1 MNKALKTGISVVM
14 CIAFAAVC
22 AYALAFYEPDV
33 SDTDFYAEWMN
44 CISDEARVTEIV
56 LPGTHN
62 SGAVDCCL
70 LANEK
75 VPLNWLNCQQDGI
88 YEQLCYGARYFD
100 LRILYS
106 EANKTVYCAHG
117 LGTGITLEEALSD
130 LQRFDSEYPGQFYF
144 ISLCL
149 YDSNNGVPPEGVMD
163 EILSRYIPSDRVFT
177 GDKDVAEMTLGEMRA
192 SEKTFVLMTET
203 EWAPVVSAFSEY
215 GTWNS
220 DTNFGTADSGA
231 ALYDYLYEAL
241 DERGASDDAVFKL
254 DLNRASGSSLNKEL
268 PLDFMLGDREKFLK
282 LIDDTV
288 ADETRLANANFFML
302 DFATY
307 DYVQC
312 ANVIGLNLGK
322 GVVEP
327 EYAEKLQAAIE
338 LKLSENQN

>member
-1 MNKALKTGISVVM
+1 M
-14 CIAFAAVC
+14 
-22 AYALAFYEPDV
+22 
-33 SDTDFYAEWMN
+33 
-44 CISDEARVTEIV
+44 
-56 LPGTHN
+56 
-62 SGAVDCCL
+62 
-70 LANEK
+70 
-75 VPLNWLNCQQDGI
+75 
-88 YEQLCYGARYFD
+88 
-100 LRILYS
+100 
-106 EANKTVYCAHG
+106 
-117 LGTGITLEEALSD
+117 
-130 LQRFDSEYPGQFYF
+130 
-144 ISLCL
+144 
-149 YDSNNGVPPEGVMD
+149 
-163 EILSRYIPSDRVFT
+163 
-177 GDKDVAEMTLGEMRA
+177 GEMRA
-192 SEKTFVLMTET
+192 SGKTFVLMTET

-241 DERGASDDAVFKL
+241 DERSASDDAVFKL